1 MKRVPSGGRV
11 ESRAGGDLGREI
23 APIGVGRATHLRAD
37 IAIVREFVVGWAD
50 GA

>member
-1 MKRVPSGGRV
+1 MISD
-11 ESRAGGDLGREI
+11 ARER
-23 APIGVGRATHLRAD
+23 IGVGRATHLRAD